1 MEAKTP
7 RSRRSFTGRLR
18 NRFDARGAALG
29 DAGTRA
35 NGVQLAFAFFKA
47 LFESGTGASRGLA
60 FVNWLAGLRLWRR
73 HDRQRQYGRA
83 GAHRPLSGARGNAAR
98 TNGYRSWTS
107 AGVAHG
113 HASAGGTHTGTSC
126 RCSGRSAAGT
136 RGNAGRGR
144 SSGDR
149 GTGSCGSCRTHR
161 RPCNSARGSR
171 CSGTYRGWSCRSR
184 SYGGHWRRGRW
195 LCRLCGCGR
204 RGRGRSCAGS
214 GRDDRRANW
223 RRRGNS
229 WFCNS
234 RSRRLRSSRNGCRRF
249 GTRRRHDRRRGGPQ
263 ASGFGGCL
271 FGGFLRLGVRL
282 GGGFFLG

>member
-1 MEAKTP
+1 QLFSEFADGDALGDGDFA
-7 RSRRSFTGRLR
+7 RRTGRLR

-126 RCSGRSAAGT
+126 RCSGRSAAAGT
-136 RGNAGRGR
+136 VGFATAGAGGFAAAGTVAGALGPAGATTEGAAGLRR
-144 SSGDR
+144 AALAAASLAAFSAWAFASAAASS
-149 GTGSCGSCRTHR
+149 SASCRK
-161 RPCNSARGSR
+161 
-171 CSGTYRGWSCRSR
+171 
-184 SYGGHWRRGRW
+184 
-195 LCRLCGCGR
+195 
-204 RGRGRSCAGS
+204 
-214 GRDDRRANW
+214 
-223 RRRGNS
+223 
-229 WFCNS
+229 
-234 RSRRLRSSRNGCRRF
+234 
-249 GTRRRHDRRRGGPQ
+249 
-263 ASGFGGCL
+263 
-271 FGGFLRLGVRL
+271 
-282 GGGFFLG
+282 

>member
-1 MEAKTP
+1 RIDKNDAAAILGNHGRPDMLRNASGFAGGDLGLANGIEQAGLAMVDVAHDGDHRGP
-7 RSRRSFTGRLR
+7 RLEIFLLLFFGNFLDDFFFEGDDGDDATEGFGETGCRGDIQGLIDGGKDAPVEKIFQDIFGAHVQLFSEFADGDALGDGDFARRTGRLR

-60 FVNWLAGLRLWRR
+60 FVNRLAGFRLGRR
-73 HDRQRQYGRA
+73 HDGQRQYRCA

-107 AGVAHG
+107 AGVADG

-149 GTGSCGSCRTHR
+149 GTGSC
-161 RPCNSARGSR
+161 
-171 CSGTYRGWSCRSR
+171 
-184 SYGGHWRRGRW
+184 
-195 LCRLCGCGR
+195 
-204 RGRGRSCAGS
+204 
-214 GRDDRRANW
+214 
-223 RRRGNS
+223 
-229 WFCNS
+229 
-234 RSRRLRSSRNGCRRF
+234 
-249 GTRRRHDRRRGGPQ
+249 
-263 ASGFGGCL
+263 
-271 FGGFLRLGVRL
+271 
-282 GGGFFLG
+282 